1 MNRNFGKI
9 AKFLGLGVAALL
21 LAFLF
26 PQLRQ
31 LWQVAY
37 MAMGATWRLII
48 DILTVSLITFIF
60 AGLLVPFEALGWWAG
75 WYGEEVNTNLHPG
88 ELVGDLPTDTSA
100 SGYVIYL
107 DGIAQAKF
115 EYLADATNLV
125 EELEKVL
132 PDDILII
139 KGLMP
144 YSPIN
149 RPLTEDGIFSFFWRF
164 VNHIQVSKAGGVI
177 GFLMSLIIQL
187 RNVIVVAISADLRYG
202 PIYNQGTAQ
211 VMYNSLINHGYQPDS
226 GVPITLVGYS
236 GGTQIALAAAPYLKR
251 ALKAPID
258 VISISGVFSGNNNI
272 LTLEHF
278 YHFVGDKDLL
288 ERLGAI
294 IFFQR
299 WKIAFLSYWNR
310 AKKYGKV
317 TITSLGPVGHND
329 AGGPL
334 DKHTELPDGR
344 SYFQQTVDYVAE
356 IILGNSS
363 LIKETFTSKISN
375 YELYQEA
382 EFNQP
387 SNYPIN
393 QQVNPE
399 NYRPIANWMGRLIL
413 PTSQQRKQVKGA
425 LFEVY
430 YAEADYQN
438 LVGKIVNLRWSKNPI
453 VQGYV
458 RSVKKD
464 VHFSEDTKYSQRQG
478 VIHPD
483 RLNGWR
489 MVDPLESLAGSRPNN
504 DVIVKLC
511 EPVEVQFPEGE
522 NRPTLVISQEPIQIT
537 GRFYGLVRIVQPVTN
552 YGETK
557 DYFLVVHF
565 NRQSNQFDGTQEV
578 VRIPQVIADINKTFP
593 STNQNL
599 HKSSLNSTG
608 WYIYGALDDSGV
620 FIVQAIA
627 PLALLRL
634 QPHQVIYGESDSWDY
649 IKNKAW
655 EIKGKKG
662 KIQSVLLI
670 PQSPIASDKPLVSNP
685 QWQEGDRALVLHLY
699 GGIGGKKREPA
710 AKTPIFFGHF
720 AYGIAQV
727 IKEPLANELIF
738 DIVYYQVY
746 THNVDGIIAGKIA
759 WNRFVGDRQFGWL
772 GNRPIT
778 DMIIKFDPVTTDFD
792 IKGTKVSALDLL
804 AYQLEVMVA
813 RYRIGDG
820 TGGTYVGPAYNCVQ
834 DSNQALYGTIK
845 MTREAIDSHPQLLE
859 WLQDD
864 PGEPEQLEQLLK
876 LGKSL
881 KEKLLPLGSARA
893 DWENNHSNLG
903 ISPEE
908 DLFDRLL
915 TGLLS
920 WRTLLPRLSSE
931 TLTRIFLK
939 QGASIWVLRANQIGA
954 EPNIEPIAPT
964 HIGW

>member
-1 MNRNFGKI
+1 MQKI
-9 AKFLGLGVAALL
+9 SKFIGLGLIGLL
-21 LAFLF
+21 IAVLF
-26 PQLRQ
+26 PQVRN

-37 MAMGATWRLII
+37 MAMGATWRLIV
-48 DILTVSLITFIF
+48 DILTISLITFIF

-75 WYGEEVNTNLHPG
+75 WYGEEVDTNLHPG
-88 ELVGDLPTDTSA
+88 ELVGNLPTDTSA

-115 EYLADATNLV
+115 EYLADATNFV
-125 EELEKVL
+125 EELEAVL

-149 RPLTEDGIFSFFWRF
+149 RPLTENGILSFFWRF
-164 VNHIQVSKAGGVI
+164 VDQIQASRSGGII
-177 GFLMSLIIQL
+177 GFLMSLTIQL
-187 RNVIVVAISADLRYG
+187 RNVIVVAISADGRYG

-251 ALKAPID
+251 ALKAPIEI
-258 VISISGVFSGNNNI
+258 ISISGVFSGNNNI
-272 LTLEHF
+272 LALEHF
-278 YHFVGDKDLL
+278 YHFVGDKDIL

-294 IFFQR
+294 VFPQR

-329 AGGPL
+329 AGGPF
-334 DKHTELPDGR
+334 DRHKKLPDGR
-344 SYFQQTVDYVAE
+344 SYFQQTVDYVAG
-356 IILGNSS
+356 IVLGNSH
-363 LIKETFTSKISN
+363 LIKESFPWKTSN
-375 YELYQEA
+375 YEFYQQA

-387 SNYPIN
+387 SYYPIN
-393 QQVNPE
+393 QQVNSE
-399 NYRPIANWMGRLIL
+399 IYRPIANWMGRLIL
-413 PTSQQRKQVKGA
+413 PTPEQRKQVKGV
-425 LFEVY
+425 LLEVY
-430 YAEADYQN
+430 HAEAGYQN
-438 LVGKIVNLRWSKNPI
+438 LVGQIVNLRWSKNAL
-453 VQGYV
+453 VQAFV

-464 VHFSEDTKYSQRQG
+464 VHFSEDAKYSQRQG

-483 RLNGWR
+483 RINGWR
-489 MVDPLESLAGSRPNN
+489 QVDPLESLAGSRPND
-504 DVIVKLC
+504 DVIVKLS
-511 EPVEVQFPEGE
+511 EPIEVQFQVGE

-537 GRFYGLVRIVQPVTN
+537 GRFYGLVRILRPITN

-565 NRQSNQFDGTQEV
+565 NRKSQQFDGVQEV
-578 VRIPQVIADINKTFP
+578 VRIPQVVANVNGIFP

-599 HKSSLNSTG
+599 NESRLNYIG
-608 WYIYGALDDSGV
+608 WYIYGALDRYGI

-634 QPHQVIYGESDSWDY
+634 QPHNVIYGESDSWDY

-655 EIKGKKG
+655 DVKEKKG

-670 PQSPIASDKPLVSNP
+670 PKSPVSNP
-685 QWQEGDRALVLHLY
+685 QLQEGDRALVLHVY
-699 GGIGGKKREPA
+699 GGIGGSKREPA
-710 AKTPIFFGHF
+710 AKTPILFGHF

-727 IKEPLANELIF
+727 IREPLANELIF

-746 THNVDGIIAGKIA
+746 THNVDGIISGKIA
-759 WNRFVGDRQFGWL
+759 WNRFIGDRQFGWL
-772 GNRPIT
+772 GNRPIA
-778 DMIIKFDPVTTDFD
+778 DIIVKFDPFTNDFD
-792 IKGTKVSALDLL
+792 IKGTKISALDLL
-804 AYQLEVMVA
+804 AYQLEIMVA

-845 MTREAIDSHPQLLE
+845 MTREAIKSHPELLE

-876 LGKSL
+876 LGKSIRG
-881 KEKLLPLGSARA
+881 KLLPFGSARA
-893 DWENNHSNLG
+893 DWENNQSNLG

-908 DLFDRLL
+908 DLFERLL
-915 TGLLS
+915 IGLLS
-920 WRTLLPRLSSE
+920 WRTLLPRLTSE
-931 TLTRIFLK
+931 TVTRIFLK
-939 QGASIWVLRANQIGA
+939 QGATIWVLRANQIGA

-964 HIGW
+964 PIGW

>member
-1 MNRNFGKI
+1 MPKI
-9 AKFLGLGVAALL
+9 AKFIALGLIGLL
-21 LAFLF
+21 LAVLF
-26 PQLRQ
+26 PQLRN

-37 MAMGATWRLII
+37 MAMGATWRLIL
-48 DILTVSLITFIF
+48 DILTITLITFIF

-88 ELVGDLPTDTSA
+88 ELVGNLPTDTSA

-115 EYLADATNLV
+115 EYLADATNFL
-125 EELEKVL
+125 EELEAVL

-149 RPLTEDGIFSFFWRF
+149 RPLTENGILSFFWRF
-164 VNHIQVSKAGGVI
+164 VDQIQVSKSGGII
-177 GFLMSLIIQL
+177 GFLMSLTIQL
-187 RNVIVVAISADLRYG
+187 RNVIVVAISVDGRYG

-226 GVPITLVGYS
+226 AVPITLVGYS

-251 ALKAPID
+251 ALKAPIEI
-258 VISISGVFSGNNNI
+258 ISISGVFSGNNNI

-278 YHFVGDKDLL
+278 YHFLGDKDIL

-294 IFFQR
+294 VFPQR

-329 AGGPL
+329 AGGPF
-334 DKHTELPDGR
+334 DRHKHLPDGR
-344 SYFQQTVDYVAE
+344 SYFQQTVDYVAG
-356 IILGNSS
+356 IILGNSH
-363 LIKETFTSKISN
+363 LIKESFTCKTSN
-375 YELYQEA
+375 YELYQQA

-387 SNYPIN
+387 SYYPIN
-393 QQVNPE
+393 QQVNSE
-399 NYRPIANWMGRLIL
+399 IYRPIANWMGRLIL
-413 PTSQQRKQVKGA
+413 PTPEQRKQVKGV
-425 LFEVY
+425 LLEVY
-430 YAEADYQN
+430 HAEAGYQN
-438 LVGKIVNLRWSKNPI
+438 LVGQIVNLRWSKNAI
-453 VQGYV
+453 VQALV

-483 RLNGWR
+483 RINGWR
-489 MVDPLESLAGSRPNN
+489 QVDPLESLAGSRPND
-504 DVIVKLC
+504 DVIVKLS
-511 EPVEVQFPEGE
+511 EPIEVQFLVGE
-522 NRPTLVISQEPIQIT
+522 NRPTLVISEEPIQIT
-537 GRFYGLVRIVQPVTN
+537 GRFYGLVRILRPITN

-565 NRQSNQFDGTQEV
+565 NRKSQQFDGVQEV
-578 VRIPQVIADINKTFP
+578 VRIPQVVADVNGIFP

-599 HKSSLNSTG
+599 HKSRLNITG
-608 WYIYGALDDSGV
+608 WYIYGALDRSGV

-655 EIKGKKG
+655 DVKEKKG
-662 KIQSVLLI
+662 KIESVLLI
-670 PQSPIASDKPLVSNP
+670 PKSPVSNP
-685 QWQEGDRALVLHLY
+685 QWQEGDRALVLHVY
-699 GGIGGKKREPA
+699 GGIGGTKREPA
-710 AKTPIFFGHF
+710 AKTPIFLGHF

-727 IKEPLANELIF
+727 IREPLANELIF

-746 THNVDGIIAGKIA
+746 THNVDGIIAGKVA
-759 WNRFVGDRQFGWL
+759 WNRFIGDRQFGWL
-772 GNRPIT
+772 GSRPIA
-778 DMIIKFDPVTTDFD
+778 DILIKFDPVTDDFD
-792 IKGTKVSALDLL
+792 IKGTKISALDLL
-804 AYQLEVMVA
+804 AYQLEIMVA

-834 DSNQALYGTIK
+834 DSNQALYGIIK
-845 MTREAIDSHPQLLE
+845 MTREAIKSHPELLE

-864 PGEPEQLEQLLK
+864 PGEPEQLEQLII
-876 LGKSL
+876 LGKSI
-881 KEKLLPLGSARA
+881 KRKLLPFGSARA
-893 DWENNHSNLG
+893 DWENNQSNLG

-908 DLFDRLL
+908 DLFERLL

-920 WRTLLPRLSSE
+920 WRTLLPRLTSE
-931 TLTRIFLK
+931 TVTRIFLK
-939 QGASIWVLRANQIGA
+939 QGAIIWVLRANQIGA

-964 HIGW
+964 PIGWQ